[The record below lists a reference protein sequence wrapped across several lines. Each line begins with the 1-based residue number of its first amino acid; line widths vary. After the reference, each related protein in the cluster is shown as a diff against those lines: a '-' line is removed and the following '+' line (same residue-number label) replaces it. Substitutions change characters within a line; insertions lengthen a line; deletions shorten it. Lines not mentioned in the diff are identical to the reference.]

1 MKKTNPLWLLILLVM
16 FPQFV
21 ETIYSPA
28 LPLIARQFDV
38 NEETAVLTISLYFIA
53 FASGIIFWGIQSDR
67 IGRKKS
73 MIYGLLTYS
82 IGAILAIEAR
92 NFQIL
97 LLARIISAFG
107 IAVGSVVTQTIL
119 RDLYTK
125 EQIGKAF
132 SLVGIG
138 LSISPVI
145 GMLAGSIVAS
155 NIGYMGIFSLLFIL
169 AVLLIFLA
177 RKNLN
182 ETIIPNRDIN
192 LKSTSLLL
200 KRMLKDV
207 FIWRDSILVMGFNVM
222 LFSYYSLA
230 PFIFKKEGFTS
241 TEFGYSGFVLAL
253 GTFSGAM
260 INKYLIKKGY
270 QSETLI
276 RTGTIMAFIAAL
288 LVYISGAH
296 IWFLAPFCLIV
307 TAYGIAIPN
316 ILSMALLRYKNETGS
331 AGAVFGLIYYVLIG
345 SGLIITGFIQHL
357 GISLLLFSGI
367 SLITNQ
373 LIKKAATP

>member
-169 AVLLIFLA
+169 AILLIFLA

-182 ETIIPNRDIN
+182 ETIIPNRNIN

-207 FIWRDSILVMGFNVM
+207 FIWRDSILVMGFNVL

-270 QSETLI
+270 HPETLI

-357 GISLLLFSGI
+357 SISLLLFSGI
-367 SLITNQ
+367 SLITIL
-373 LIKKAATP
+373 LIKKATTL

>member
-28 LPLIARQFDV
+28 LPSIAQHFNV
-38 NEETAVLTISLYFIA
+38 NGETAGFTISIYFIA
-53 FASGIIFWGIQSDR
+53 FATGIIFWGIQSDR

-73 MIYGLLTYS
+73 MIYGLLTYCVGS
-82 IGAILAIEAR
+82 ILAIITSS
-92 NFQIL
+92 FHIL

-107 IAVGSVVTQTIL
+107 IAVGSVITQTIL

-132 SLVGIG
+132 SIVGVG

-145 GMLAGSIVAS
+145 GMLTGSIIS
-155 NIGYMGIFSLLFIL
+155 SKMGYIGIFSLLIIL
-169 AVLLIFLA
+169 AVVLLFLA
-177 RKNLN
+177 KKNLG
-182 ETIIPNRDIN
+182 ETVIPNKNMSFR
-192 LKSTSLLL
+192 SVFSLM
-200 KRMLKDV
+200 KRMLKDS
-207 FIWRDSILVMGFNVM
+207 FIWRDSILIMGFNVM
-222 LFSYYSLA
+222 LFAYYSLA
-230 PFIFKKEGFTS
+230 PFIFEKEGFTS

-260 INKYLIKKGY
+260 INKQLIKKGY
-270 QSETLI
+270 QSKLLI
-276 RTGTIMAFIAAL
+276 QIGTIMAFIGAI
-288 LVYISGAH
+288 LVYISADS

-316 ILSMALLRYKNETGS
+316 ILSTALLRYKNETGS
-331 AGAVFGLIYYVLIG
+331 AGAIFGLIYYVLIG
-345 SGLIITGFIQHL
+345 LGLILTGFIHHF
-357 GISLLLFSGI
+357 GISLLVFAGI
-367 SLITNQ
+367 SLMTPL
-373 LIKKAATP
+373 LIKKPTT

>member
-192 LKSTSLLL
+192 LKTTSLLL
-200 KRMLKDV
+200 KRMLKDA
-207 FIWRDSILVMGFNVM
+207 FIWRDSILVMGFNVL

-241 TEFGYSGFVLAL
+241 TEFAYSGFVLAL
-253 GTFSGAM
+253 GTLSGAM

-270 QSETLI
+270 PSETLI
-276 RTGTIMAFIAAL
+276 RSGTLMAFIAAL
-288 LVYISGAH
+288 LVYISGEH

-316 ILSMALLRYKNETGS
+316 ILSMALLRYKSETGS

-357 GISLLLFSGI
+357 GISLMIFSGI
-367 SLITNQ
+367 SLITIL
-373 LIKKAATP
+373 LIKKATTL

>member
-145 GMLAGSIVAS
+145 GMLTGSLVS
-155 NIGYMGIFSLLFIL
+155 SGTGYMGVFSLLFIL
-169 AVLLIFLA
+169 AILLIFLA

-182 ETIIPNRDIN
+182 ETIIPNRNIN

-200 KRMLKDV
+200 KRMLKDA
-207 FIWRDSILVMGFNVM
+207 FIWRDSILVMGFNVL

-230 PFIFKKEGFTS
+230 PFIFKKKALPLQS
-241 TEFGYSGFVLAL
+241 LA
-253 GTFSGAM
+253 
-260 INKYLIKKGY
+260 
-270 QSETLI
+270 
-276 RTGTIMAFIAAL
+276 IADL
-288 LVYISGAH
+288 
-296 IWFLAPFCLIV
+296 FLHWGHFPE
-307 TAYGIAIPN
+307 
-316 ILSMALLRYKNETGS
+316 R
-331 AGAVFGLIYYVLIG
+331 
-345 SGLIITGFIQHL
+345 
-357 GISLLLFSGI
+357 
-367 SLITNQ
+367 
-373 LIKKAATP
+373 

>member
-82 IGAILAIEAR
+82 IGAILAIQAR

-145 GMLAGSIVAS
+145 GMLTGSIVAS

-182 ETIIPNRDIN
+182 ETIIPDRNIN

-200 KRMLKDV
+200 KRMLKDA
-207 FIWRDSILVMGFNVM
+207 FIWRDSILVMGFNVL

-260 INKYLIKKGY
+260 INKHLIKKGY
-270 QSETLI
+270 QSEPLI

-331 AGAVFGLIYYVLIG
+331 AGAIFGLIYYVLIG

-373 LIKKAATP
+373 LIKKATTP